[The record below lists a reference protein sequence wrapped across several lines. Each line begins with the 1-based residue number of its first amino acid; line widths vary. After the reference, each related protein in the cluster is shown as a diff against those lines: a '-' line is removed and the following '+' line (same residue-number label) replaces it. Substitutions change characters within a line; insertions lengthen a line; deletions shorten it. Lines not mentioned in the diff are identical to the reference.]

1 MGDALKVLPAT
12 LELNECKPYRVR
24 LSAASCAA
32 QFKMALKADT
42 KSPFIHRECLGCK
55 VGEANAQANPKA
67 DGNPS
72 WPKPQRNTAA
82 KRAAR
87 NRRGEPQCTCE
98 RCGKRF
104 RGHRSHQRFCPG
116 GKCNGMAE

>member
-1 MGDALKVLPAT
+1 MGEALKVLPAT
-12 LELNECKPYRVR
+12 LELIECKPYRAKLTTV
-24 LSAASCAA
+24 SCAA
-32 QFKMALKADT
+32 QFRMAARADT
-42 KSPFIHRECLGCK
+42 KSPFIHRECRGCK
-55 VGEANAQANPKA
+55 VGEANAEANPKA
-67 DGNPS
+67 DGKPS

-87 NRRGEPQCTCE
+87 KRAEGPQSTCE